1 MRTRDLKPGRA
12 MKGYS
17 LVEMLIVVMII
28 VTLATMPIALFRR
41 SRDKIFEAEALR
53 ALRMVAVA
61 YENYYSQND
70 FQYPNY
76 QSNGAIT
83 EYNQFHDAEAVWD
96 ELNGKKLLP
105 GMYAFYPH
113 DRRDLLAHG
122 YRFSIFPSNFGSL
135 AEAQAPNTYVFA
147 MMRYPG
153 SLARRDLVMV
163 HGVKFFTMFPSAVPR
178 EMGGMS
184 LLSTTIYAI
193 PDETD
198 R

>member
-1 MRTRDLKPGRA
+1 
-12 MKGYS
+12 
-17 LVEMLIVVMII
+17 
-28 VTLATMPIALFRR
+28 
-41 SRDKIFEAEALR
+41 
-53 ALRMVAVA
+53 
-61 YENYYSQND
+61 
-70 FQYPNY
+70 
-76 QSNGAIT
+76 
-83 EYNQFHDAEAVWD
+83 
-96 ELNGKKLLP
+96 
-105 GMYAFYPH
+105 
-113 DRRDLLAHG
+113 
-122 YRFSIFPSNFGSL
+122 
-135 AEAQAPNTYVFA
+135 